1 MKKGNSLAVN
11 IGGIRMKNPVMTASG
26 TFGYGAE
33 YSRLIDINK
42 LGAIVTKTITIKPRQ
57 GNPVP
62 RLVETPS
69 GIINSIGL
77 QNVGIE
83 VFLREKLPFLR
94 KLKTRVIVSIAGNR
108 MEDYV
113 KLAGILDGEKIDGI
127 ELNISCPNVK
137 GGIKSAGRTGAGLFA
152 QDAGISSELVSR
164 VRRATVL
171 PLIVKLSPNVTD
183 ISGIAAGVEAAGA
196 DAIALVNTF
205 RAMVINVDNR
215 RPVIAGGTGGLSG
228 PAIRPLA
235 VRLVWETVKAVKVPV
250 IGIGGIMNTN
260 DALEFIIAGAGAV
273 SVGTGIFVDPQIPL
287 KIIRGLK
294 EYLSENRLTG
304 IGEIKGALKI

>member
-1 MKKGNSLAVN
+1 MGVKKRNSLAVN
-11 IGGIRMKNPVMTASG
+11 IGGIRMKNPVMAASG
-26 TFGYGAE
+26 TFGYGEE
-33 YSRLIDINK
+33 YSQLIDINK

-83 VFLREKLPFLR
+83 VFLREKLPFLK

-137 GGIKSAGRTGAGLFA
+137 GGIKGKAGNRLFA
-152 QDAGISSELVSR
+152 QDAEVSSGLVSR
-164 VRRATVL
+164 VRRATGL

-183 ISGIAAGVEAAGA
+183 IAGIAVGVEAAGA

-205 RAMVINVDNR
+205 QAMAIDVNNR
-215 RPVIAGGTGGLSG
+215 KPAIAVGTGGLSG

-235 VRLVWETVKAVKVPV
+235 VKMVWETAKAVKVPV
-250 IGIGGIMNTN
+250 IGMGGIMNTN

-294 EYLSENRLTG
+294 EYLSENGIAG
-304 IGEIKGALKI
+304 IGEIKGTLH